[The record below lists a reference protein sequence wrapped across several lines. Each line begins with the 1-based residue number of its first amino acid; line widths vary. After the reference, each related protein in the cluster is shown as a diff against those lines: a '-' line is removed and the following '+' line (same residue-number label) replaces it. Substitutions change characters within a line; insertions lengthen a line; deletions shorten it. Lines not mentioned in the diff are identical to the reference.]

1 MPLAPP
7 LSVRDSSPAAIFG
20 EREAFMAKTPETSQY
35 VLLPPQGLR
44 ATATASPEAR
54 AFLHSADVAAGMQSL
69 HVDGEDVPMRV
80 VDSIGPDGAKLV
92 EVSAQSALS
101 IRSGRPDL
109 RLVPVVYYTPA
120 MLEPPRVESDFAPT
134 RRGAAAPATI
144 TLQVVSKKGAAPVA
158 NAYVVA
164 FVDFKTKKGAQ
175 GITDADGKVTL
186 ALSKASVTLDRLY
199 VYPLD
204 AHWSIIKKKLAVKTG
219 TKVVLNPL
227 DLGFTDGLRHFY
239 GNAEDKVGAGV
250 TVGVIDTGVSEHPD
264 LVIAGGANTVPGENR
279 NDFGDNGKSHG
290 THVAGIVAARGEP
303 PKGLRGVA
311 PGVTLRAYRVFA
323 KGSGQA
329 SSFAIAKAI
338 DVAVADK
345 CDLINMSL
353 GGGSPDPVLK
363 AAVDDARAAGS
374 LCIIAAGNN
383 DRSPVSFPAVEGM
396 ALAVSAIGRKGTF
409 PAGAAATDEVA
420 APYGTDK
427 KNFVAAFSNVGTEID
442 LTGPGVG
449 IMSTVPGSYAEISG
463 TSMAC
468 PAATGAAARAI
479 AGTPVMKMRRNARRS
494 EAIVKA
500 VLATAIPLGFG
511 PTFEGLGLP
520 DPE

>member
-1 MPLAPP
+1 
-7 LSVRDSSPAAIFG
+7 
-20 EREAFMAKTPETSQY
+20 MAKTPETSQY

-44 ATATASPEAR
+44 ATAAASPEAR
-54 AFLHSADVAAGMQSL
+54 AFLQSAGEATGRQTLS
-69 HVDGEDVPMRV
+69 VDGGNDVPISV
-80 VDSIGPDGAKLV
+80 VDSIGPDGAKLI
-92 EVSAQSALS
+92 ELSEESALS
-101 IRSGRPDL
+101 IRAMRPDL

-120 MLEPPRVESDFAPT
+120 VLPPERIEEGAGPGG
-134 RRGAAAPATI
+134 RAAAAAGSI
-144 TLQVVSKKGAAPVA
+144 TLQVVSKKGGVPVA

-164 FVDFKTKKGAQ
+164 FVDYKTRKGAQ
-175 GITDADGKVTL
+175 GITDQDGKVSL
-186 ALSKASVTLDRLY
+186 ALSKASITLDRLY

-227 DLGFTDGLRHFY
+227 DLGFKDGLRHFY
-239 GNAEDKVGAGV
+239 GNAEDGVGAGV
-250 TVGVIDTGVSEHPD
+250 TVGVVDTGVSDHPD

-279 NDFGDNGKSHG
+279 NDFGDNGRSHG
-290 THVAGIVAARGEP
+290 THVAGIIAARGEP
-303 PKGLRGVA
+303 PTGLRGVA
-311 PGVTLRAYRVFA
+311 PGVTLRSYRVFA
-323 KGSGQA
+323 KNSGQA

-338 DVAVADK
+338 DIAVAEK

-363 AAVDDARAAGS
+363 AAVDEARAGGS
-374 LCIIAAGNN
+374 LCIIATGNN
-383 DRSPVSFPAVEGM
+383 DRSPVSFPAIEGS
-396 ALAVSAIGRKGTF
+396 ALAVAAMGRKGTF
-409 PAGAAATDEVA
+409 PSSAAANDEIA

-427 KNFVAAFSNVGTEID
+427 KNFVAAFSNIGTEVD

-479 AGTPVMKMRRNARRS
+479 AGTKVIKMKRNARRS
-494 EAIVKA
+494 EAVVKA
-500 VLATAIPLGFG
+500 VLASATPLGFG
-511 PTFEGLGLP
+511 PVFEGLGLP
-520 DPE
+520 DTK

>member
-1 MPLAPP
+1 MANT
-7 LSVRDSSPAAIFG
+7 PA
-20 EREAFMAKTPETSQY
+20 TQQY

-44 ATATASPEAR
+44 ATGSTSPEAR
-54 AFLHSADVAAGMQSL
+54 AFLQSTEARDGAL
-69 HVDGEDVPMRV
+69 TLAVDGGDVSMRV

-92 EVSAQSALS
+92 EVSEKAALS
-101 IRSGRPDL
+101 IRALRPDL
-109 RLVPVVYYTPA
+109 RLVPVVYYTTAQLPPEQIENDAVPA
-120 MLEPPRVESDFAPT
+120 GRSALTDS
-134 RRGAAAPATI
+134 GI

-158 NAYVVA
+158 NAFLVA
-164 FVDFKTKKGAQ
+164 FTNYTTRTGAQ
-175 GITDADGKVTL
+175 AVTDADGKATL
-186 ALSKASVTLDRLY
+186 QLGKASVTLDRLY

-204 AHWSIIKKKLAVKTG
+204 ANWSIIKKKLAVKTG

-227 DLGFTDGLRHFY
+227 DLGYTDGLRHFY
-239 GNAEDKVGAGV
+239 GNAEVSTGAGV
-250 TVGVIDTGVSEHPD
+250 TVGVIDTGVSAHPD
-264 LVIAGGANTVPGENR
+264 LKIAGGANTVPGENSK
-279 NDFGDNGKSHG
+279 DFGDNGRSHG
-290 THVAGIVAARGEP
+290 THVAGIIAARGNP
-303 PKGLRGVA
+303 PDGLRGVA

-323 KGSGQA
+323 EGSGSA

-338 DVAVADK
+338 DIAVAEK

-353 GGGSPDPVLK
+353 GGGAPDPVLK
-363 AAVDDARAAGS
+363 AAIDDARAAGS
-374 LCIIAAGNN
+374 LCIIASGND
-383 DRSPVSFPAVEGM
+383 DRSPVSFPAIEGM

-409 PAGAAATDEVA
+409 PTSAAANDEVA

-427 KNFVAAFSNVGTEID
+427 KNFVAAFSNVGPQID

-479 AGTPVMKMRRNARRS
+479 AGTPIIKMRRNARRS

-500 VLATAIPLGFG
+500 VLASATQLGFG

>member
-1 MPLAPP
+1 
-7 LSVRDSSPAAIFG
+7 
-20 EREAFMAKTPETSQY
+20 MAKTPETAQY

-44 ATATASPEAR
+44 ATAAASPEAR
-54 AFLHSADVAAGMQSL
+54 AFLQTADDASGRQTLSVDGGDVA
-69 HVDGEDVPMRV
+69 MRV

-92 EVSAQSALS
+92 EVSEASALS
-101 IRSGRPDL
+101 IRALRPDL
-109 RLVPVVYYTPA
+109 RLVPVVYYTPQE
-120 MLEPPRVESDFAPT
+120 LQRQHVEDGFAPT
-134 RRGAAAPATI
+134 GRAAAAAPTI

-164 FVDFKTKKGAQ
+164 FTDFKMKKGAQ
-175 GITDADGKVTL
+175 GITDEEGKVTL
-186 ALSKASVTLDRLY
+186 ALGKASITLDRLY

-204 AHWSIIKKKLAVKTG
+204 AHWSIIKKKLVVKTG
-219 TKVVLNPL
+219 VKVVLNPL

-239 GNAEDKVGAGV
+239 GNAEEGVGKGV
-250 TVGVIDTGVSEHPD
+250 TVGVIDTGVSTHPD

-279 NDFGDNGKSHG
+279 NDFGDNGRAHG
-290 THVAGIVAARGEP
+290 THVAGIVAARGNP
-303 PKGLRGVA
+303 PDGLRGVA

-338 DVAVADK
+338 DVAVAEK

-353 GGGSPDPVLK
+353 GGGGADPVLK
-363 AAVDDARAAGS
+363 AAIDDARAAGS
-374 LCIIAAGNN
+374 LCIIASGNN
-383 DRSPVSFPAVEGM
+383 DRSPVSFPAIEGM

-409 PAGAAATDEVA
+409 PSSAAATDEVA

-427 KNFVAAFSNVGTEID
+427 KNFVAAFSNIGPEID

-479 AGTPVMKMRRNARRS
+479 AGTKVVKMKRNARRS

-500 VLATAIPLGFG
+500 VLASAAPLGFG

>member
-1 MPLAPP
+1 
-7 LSVRDSSPAAIFG
+7 
-20 EREAFMAKTPETSQY
+20 MARAPETQQY

-44 ATATASPEAR
+44 ATGSASPEAR
-54 AFLHSADVAAGMQSL
+54 AFLQSTDAARGAHTL
-69 HVDGEDVPMRV
+69 AVDGGDVSMRV

-92 EVSAQSALS
+92 EVSQESALS
-101 IRSGRPDL
+101 IRALRPDL
-109 RLVPVVYYTPA
+109 RLVPVVYYTPQE
-120 MLEPPRVESDFAPT
+120 LRRQQVEDGFAPAG
-134 RRGAAAPATI
+134 RAAAAAPTI

-164 FVDFKTKKGAQ
+164 FTNFKMKKGAQ
-175 GITDADGKVTL
+175 GITDAEGKVTL
-186 ALSKASVTLDRLY
+186 ALGKASVTLDRLY

-204 AHWSIIKKKLAVKTG
+204 AHWSIIKKKLVVKTG
-219 TKVVLNPL
+219 TEVVLNPL

-239 GNAEDKVGAGV
+239 GNAEDGVGAGV
-250 TVGVIDTGVSEHPD
+250 TVGVIDTGVSKHPD

-279 NDFGDNGKSHG
+279 NDFGDNGRAHG
-290 THVAGIVAARGEP
+290 THVAGIVAARGNP
-303 PKGLRGVA
+303 PGGLRGVA

-338 DVAVADK
+338 DVAVAEK

-353 GGGSPDPVLK
+353 GGGPPDPVLK
-363 AAVDDARAAGS
+363 AAIDDARAAGS
-374 LCIIAAGNN
+374 LCIISTGNN
-383 DRSPVSFPAVEGM
+383 DRSPVSFPAIEGM

-409 PAGAAATDEVA
+409 PTSAAANDEVA
-420 APYGTDK
+420 APYGKDK
-427 KNFVAAFSNVGTEID
+427 KNFVAAFSNVGPETD

-479 AGTPVMKMRRNARRS
+479 AGTPIIKMKRNARRS

-500 VLATAIPLGFG
+500 VLASAAPLGFG

>member
-1 MPLAPP
+1 
-7 LSVRDSSPAAIFG
+7 
-20 EREAFMAKTPETSQY
+20 
-35 VLLPPQGLR
+35 
-44 ATATASPEAR
+44 ASPEAR
-54 AFLHSADVAAGMQSL
+54 AFLQSADEATGTQTLS
-69 HVDGEDVPMRV
+69 VDGGDVAMRV

-92 EVSAQSALS
+92 EVSPESALS
-101 IRSGRPDL
+101 IRALRPDL
-109 RLVPVVYYTPA
+109 RLVPVVYYTPQE
-120 MLEPPRVESDFAPT
+120 LRRQQVEDGFAPAG
-134 RRGAAAPATI
+134 RAAAAAPTI

-164 FVDFKTKKGAQ
+164 FTDFKQKKGAQ
-175 GITDADGKVTL
+175 GITDAEGKVTL
-186 ALSKASVTLDRLY
+186 ALGKASITLDRLY

-219 TKVVLNPL
+219 VKVVLNPL

-239 GNAEDKVGAGV
+239 GNAEDGVGAGV
-250 TVGVIDTGVSEHPD
+250 TVGVIDTGVSKHPD

-279 NDFGDNGKSHG
+279 NDFADNGRAHG
-290 THVAGIVAARGEP
+290 THVAGIVAARGIP
-303 PKGLRGVA
+303 PTGLRGVA

-338 DVAVADK
+338 DIAVAEK

-353 GGGSPDPVLK
+353 GGGGADPVLK
-363 AAVDDARAAGS
+363 AAIDDARAAGS
-374 LCIIAAGNN
+374 LCIIASGNN

-396 ALAVSAIGRKGTF
+396 ALAVSATGRKGTF
-409 PAGAAATDEVA
+409 PSSAAATDEVA

-427 KNFVAAFSNVGTEID
+427 KNFVAAFSNIGVEID

-479 AGTPVMKMRRNARRS
+479 AGTKVIKMKRNARRS

-500 VLATAIPLGFG
+500 VLASATPLGFG